1 MEYAINTFLS
11 GTVLVTSDCIRHKSK
26 RATCRQCIDYCE
38 HHALSLTENE
48 TVAVKAEACT
58 RCGGCVFAC
67 PVMAIEGPMP
77 QRRAEDERL
86 YQDGESIPSLKELLL
101 YYHEGYCTLILDES
115 HPLWMNIVEE
125 ANTFLHSINKPPFSI
140 ISPSLNNNDS
150 YFKREDSAIKRRR
163 LLGIGLIQ
171 RYLKQDELP
180 KNISLAEVFKPYQQ
194 FSIDVSTERCSLCG
208 SCLQLCPAGVFHYQ
222 DRQFSVDTGKCVG
235 CRLCEESCPEEA
247 LSVRPDVKESAV
259 SSYAFHAALCPRCQR
274 RYPSL
279 SPDEHLCP
287 ACVVRERLRFSTQRI
302 GMNSLNFP
310 Q

>member
-1 MEYAINTFLS
+1 
-11 GTVLVTSDCIRHKSK
+11 
-26 RATCRQCIDYCE
+26 
-38 HHALSLTENE
+38 
-48 TVAVKAEACT
+48 
-58 RCGGCVFAC
+58 
-67 PVMAIEGPMP
+67 MP

-101 YYHEGYCTLILDES
+101 YYHEGYRTLILDES
-115 HPLWMNIVEE
+115 HPSWMNIVEE
-125 ANTFLHSINKPPFSI
+125 ANTFLHSINKLPFSI